1 MLCCSSSLPYL
12 WASALLEQMW
22 SRRRRA
28 PTKVNGCMS
37 VTVSSWRA
45 LFPTGLTL
53 VAVSSDYSSW
63 GLTLIKV
70 LRQEQVLVEP
80 VHKARRISCIFRAQS
95 FLQGKKKILL
105 TSMLHLKSL
114 SHNFF
119 FLFFLSEIPEVGWH
133 SGKWHCTVRDRL
145 WLLEVGVC
153 L

>member
-22 SRRRRA
+22 SRRKRA
-28 PTKVNGCMS
+28 PTKVSGCMS

-80 VHKARRISCIFRAQS
+80 VHKAYFQS
-95 FLQGKKKILL
+95 TKFPPGEKKILL
-105 TSMLHLKSL
+105 TSILHLKSL

-119 FLFFLSEIPEVGWH
+119 SLFFLSEIPEVGWH